1 MEVSGWVGGGV
12 MAFQEVSAVSVNS
25 AQSST
30 RSHIIAHTCPQS
42 KQLVSAG
49 APQHA
54 CQRIEP
60 FTPETVRIS
69 SETTCQRIE
78 PCIPE
83 TSGTSSETASPS
95 LTRP

>member
-42 KQLVSAG
+42 MQLLSAG
-49 APQHA
+49 APQRA

-69 SETTCQRIE
+69 S
-78 PCIPE
+78 
-83 TSGTSSETASPS
+83 
-95 LTRP
+95 